1 VVIILFEGLL
11 LVLAFA
17 LALWWGID
25 LAGSIE
31 LTYSAVGLGAAAA
44 IVPNLFL
51 AWAAFG
57 VEAQW
62 MVELR
67 ERTAKMMRQVF
78 GERPGIAA
86 ALAVAFGGVAE
97 EFLFRGVLIPALS
110 EYMSVWLAVVA
121 VGVAFG
127 LLHPLTRV
135 YALLAALLGIFWGA
149 LFVWT
154 GNLLVPVI
162 AHALN
167 NLIALASYGRAS
179 PESPE

>member
-1 VVIILFEGLL
+1 MVIILFESLL
-11 LVLAFA
+11 IVLAFG

-31 LTYSAVGLGAAAA
+31 LSQGAVLLGIAAA
-44 IVPNLFL
+44 ILPNLFL

-57 VEAQW
+57 VRASW

-78 GERPGIAA
+78 GARPRPVAVV
-86 ALAVAFGGVAE
+86 AVAFGGVAE
-97 EFLFRGVLIPALS
+97 ELLFRGVLIPALG
-110 EYMSVWLAVVA
+110 EYMPVWLAVVT
-121 VGVAFG
+121 VGAAFG

-154 GNLLVPVI
+154 GNLLVPII

-167 NLIALASYGRAS
+167 NLIAVVSYGRAS
-179 PESPE
+179 PE